1 MSYLMTIDVGNTNIS
16 LGLMM
21 GEKVVGSFRL
31 TTKTPRTSDEFGI
44 VIKDL
49 LNATDVS
56 EDEVEDVIISS
67 VVPKLMYS
75 LNSAIIKYMHKTPI
89 IVGPGIKTGISIRT
103 DNPKEVGADR
113 IVDIAYAYHTYHRD
127 CIIVDF
133 GTATT
138 FDYVS
143 KDGVFAYT
151 VIAPGLGISASALT
165 SQTAKLPEIEIVKP
179 KSILARNTVMG
190 MQAGVVYG
198 YIGTVEYILRQMKK
212 ELHLNECYTVATGGL
227 GRVITSSTNEIN
239 AYDPDVAFKGMRIL
253 YDLNKGKSDENI

>member
-56 EDEVEDVIISS
+56 VDEVEDVIISS

-253 YDLNKGKSDENI
+253 YDLNKGEKR

>member
-1 MSYLMTIDVGNTNIS
+1 MTYLMTIDVGNTNIS
-16 LGLMM
+16 LGLMN
-21 GEKVVGSFRL
+21 GSKVVGSFRL

-49 LNATDVS
+49 LDATDVGV
-56 EDEVEDVIISS
+56 EEVEDVIIS

-75 LNSAIIKYMHKTPI
+75 LNSAIIKYLHKTPI
-89 IVGPGIKTGISIRT
+89 IVGPGIRTGISIRT

-165 SQTAKLPEIEIVKP
+165 SQTAKLPEIEIIKP

-212 ELHLNECYTVATGGL
+212 ELKLNECYTVATGGL

-253 YDLNKGKSDENI
+253 YDLNKGEQK

>member
-1 MSYLMTIDVGNTNIS
+1 MSVPFVLQQKHR
-16 LGLMM
+16 
-21 GEKVVGSFRL
+21 EHQ
-31 TTKTPRTSDEFGI
+31 
-44 VIKDL
+44 IKDL

-253 YDLNKGKSDENI
+253 YDLNKGEKR